1 MRILKQSTAAIVTL
15 GPFVDATDGFS
26 LEEGLTASANQ
37 VGLRKSGSTIAVD
50 LAARSWT
57 HRGQA
62 VYSVSLTTTD
72 TDTAGPAL
80 ITASMTGAR
89 TVTHEFNVLAATAY
103 DALVS
108 GTQIPADV
116 TKIGGNATAAVLAT
130 FTALGAKN
138 FTVGSGST
146 TTRIATDL
154 TESASSHWS
163 GRSIVF
169 ISGNLAGQAASI
181 TSYNGSTKELTV
193 GALTAAPT
201 VGDIVVI
208 V

>member
-1 MRILKQSTAAIVTL
+1 MRNIKQSTAVILTL
-15 GPFVDATDGFS
+15 GPFVQAADGFTAMTALS
-26 LEEGLTASANQ
+26 PSATNVRLYKAGATAS
-37 VGLRKSGSTIAVD
+37 VD
-50 LAARSWT
+50 ISAATWT
-57 HRGQA
+57 HIEFGIYR
-62 VYSVSLTTTD
+62 VTLTTSH
-72 TDTAGPAL
+72 TDTAGPMHIVAA
-80 ITASMTGAR
+80 ISGAR
-89 TVTHEFNVLAATAY
+89 PVTHEFNVQAATAY
-103 DALVS
+103 DALVT

-169 ISGNLAGQAASI
+169 ISGSLSGQEISQASCAI
-181 TSYNGSTKELTV
+181 ASL
-193 GALTAAPT
+193 
-201 VGDIVVI
+201 
-208 V
+208 